1 MVLEKKLAYL
11 FNKKKTFIRC
21 EEYKDNSCDSSA

>member
-11 FNKKKTFIRC
+11 FNKKKNFIWY
-21 EEYKDNSCDSSA
+21 EEYKDNSCS